1 MKKAFSRPALLTA
14 ALLAAASGT
23 VAGAQKTQ
31 LEFWT
36 ISLAPLFNDEMN
48 RLVTQFEKENPN
60 VSLKW
65 VDVPSNAM
73 EQKLLAAVASGRP
86 PAAVNLSSDMAVKL
100 VQQGALEPLTLDAA
114 AKKLYF
120 ESPLSTFTFDGKV
133 MGVPWYWAPKVVAY
147 NTDIFK
153 KAGLDP
159 NNPPRTIQTIIAAA
173 KQIKDKTG
181 MYGFMPNIGGINMLY
196 LFQEAGLPVLDKS
209 GNKAVFNSPEH
220 IRLVQ
225 QYVDL
230 YKAGYIPEDTMRR
243 GYTAA
248 TELYSSG
255 KLGML
260 ITGPQFI
267 IRVENDNKAIY
278 NLTKVAPYPIN
289 LAGNVIHTP
298 LMGFTVPKGVRDR
311 ALAQKLALFL
321 TNDANQ
327 LQFSRV
333 TKTTF
338 PSTVKASTDK
348 FFKQGGAS
356 AIDQGKLV
364 ASTELKKARDLTLNY
379 PDASKLNKVFKD
391 NIESAMAGQKTV
403 KAALDDIVKAW
414 NASL

>member
-1 MKKAFSRPALLTA
+1 MKRPHHWLLSAAVLAGSTA
-14 ALLAAASGT
+14 S
-23 VAGAQKTQ
+23 AQKTS

-48 RLVTQFEKENPN
+48 RLVTAFEKDNPD
-60 VSLKW
+60 VELKW
-65 VDVPSNAM
+65 VDVPASAM

-100 VQQGALEPLTLDAA
+100 VQQGALEPLTLTDAQ
-114 AKKLYF
+114 KKLYF
-120 ESPLSTFTFDGKV
+120 ASPLSTFTFDGKV

-147 NTDIFK
+147 NTDLFR

-159 NNPPRTIQTIIAAA
+159 ANPPRTIQTLIAAA
-173 KQIKDKTG
+173 KQIKDRTG
-181 MYGFMPNIGGINMLY
+181 NYGFMPNINGINMLY
-196 LFQEAGLPVLDKS
+196 VFQEAGLPVLSKDGS
-209 GNKAVFNSPEH
+209 TAVFNGPEH
-220 IRLVQ
+220 VKLLET
-225 QYVDL
+225 YVDL
-230 YKAGYIPEDTMRR
+230 YKKGYIPEDTMRR
-243 GYTAA
+243 GFAAA

-267 IRVENDNKAIY
+267 LRVANDNKAIY
-278 NLTKVAPYPIN
+278 DVTKVAPYPIN
-289 LAGNVIHTP
+289 IAGNVIHTP

-321 TNDANQ
+321 TNDVNQ

-338 PSTVKASTDK
+338 PSTIKASTDK
-348 FFKQGGAS
+348 FFKQGAAN

-364 ASTELKKARDLTLNY
+364 SSTELKKARDLTLVY

-391 NIESAMAGQKTV
+391 NVEAAMAGQKTA
-403 KAALDDIVKAW
+403 KQALDDIVKAW

>member
-1 MKKAFSRPALLTA
+1 MTSTYKKALLTA
-14 ALLAAASGT
+14 ALIAAST
-23 VAGAQKTQ
+23 AGAQKTE

-48 RLVTQFEKENPN
+48 RLVSQFEKENPTIN
-60 VSLKW
+60 LKW
-65 VDVPSNAM
+65 VDVPANAI

-100 VQQGALEPLTLDAA
+100 VQQGALEPLTLSDAQ
-114 AKKLYF
+114 KKSYF
-120 ESPLSTFTFDGKV
+120 GSPLNTFTFDGKT

-147 NTDIFK
+147 NTDIFR

-159 NNPPRTIQTIIAAA
+159 ANPPRTIQTLIAAA

-181 MYGFMPNIGGINMLY
+181 MYGFMPNINNINMLFM
-196 LFQEAGLPVLDKS
+196 FQEAGLPIFDKS
-209 GNKAVFNSPEH
+209 GAKAVFNSPEH
-220 IRLVQ
+220 VKLLQ
-225 QYVDL
+225 TYVDL
-230 YKAGYIPEDTMRR
+230 YKGGYIPEDTMRR
-243 GYTAA
+243 GFTAA

-255 KLGML
+255 KLAML

-267 IRVENDNKAIY
+267 LRVANDNKAIY
-278 NLTKVAPYPIN
+278 DLTKVAPYPIN
-289 LAGNVIHTP
+289 IAGNVIHTP
-298 LMGFTVPKGVRDR
+298 LMGFTVPKGVKDK
-311 ALAQKLALFL
+311 ALSQKLALFL
-321 TNDANQ
+321 TNDVNQ
-327 LQFSRV
+327 LQFSKV

-348 FFKQGGAS
+348 FFKQGGAN

-364 ASTELKKARDLTLNY
+364 SSTELKKAKDLTLVY

-391 NIESAMAGQKTV
+391 NVEAAMAGQKTA
-403 KAALDDIVKAW
+403 KQALDDIVKAW

>member
-1 MKKAFSRPALLTA
+1 MKKVLITA
-14 ALLAAASGT
+14 ALFAAST
-23 VAGAQKTQ
+23 AAAQKTQ

-60 VSLKW
+60 VELKW
-65 VDVPSNAM
+65 VDVPANAM

-86 PAAVNLSSDMAVKL
+86 PAAVNLSSDMVVKL
-100 VQQGALEPLTLDAA
+100 SEQGALSPMTLTDAQ
-114 AKKLYF
+114 KKLYF
-120 ESPLSTFTFDGKV
+120 ANTLSTFTIDGKV
-133 MGVPWYWAPKVVAY
+133 VGVPWYWSPKVVAY
-147 NTDIFK
+147 NTDIFR

-159 NNPPRTIQTIIAAA
+159 NNPPRTIQTLMAAA

-181 MYGFMPNIGGINMLY
+181 MYGFMPNINGINMLY
-196 LFQEAGLPVLDKS
+196 LFQEAGLPVLDKA
-209 GNKAVFNSPEH
+209 GAKAVFNSPQH
-220 IRLVQ
+220 IALVQ

-230 YKAGYIPEDTMRR
+230 YKKGYIPEDTMRR

-248 TELYSSG
+248 TELYSAG

-267 IRVENDNKAIY
+267 LRVENDNKDVY
-278 NLTKVAPYPIN
+278 GKTKVAPYPIN
-289 LAGNVIHTP
+289 IAGNVIHTG
-298 LMGFTVPKGVRDR
+298 LMGFTVPKGVRDP
-311 ALAQKLALFL
+311 AAAQKLALFL
-321 TNDANQ
+321 TNDVNQ
-327 LQFSRV
+327 LAFSRA

-348 FFKQGGAS
+348 FFKQGGSDAVS
-356 AIDQGKLV
+356 QGRLV
-364 ASTELKKARDLTLNY
+364 ASTELKKAKDLTLVY

-391 NIESAMAGQKTV
+391 NIEAAMAGTKTV
-403 KAALDDIVKAW
+403 KAALDDIVKSW

>member
-1 MKKAFSRPALLTA
+1 MKILPARSALLTA
-14 ALLAAASGT
+14 TLLAAASAG

-31 LEFWT
+31 MEFWT

-48 RLVTQFEKENPN
+48 RLVAQFEKENPN
-60 VSLKW
+60 VELKW

-114 AKKLYF
+114 TKKLYF
-120 ESPLSTFTFDGKV
+120 ESPLGTFTFDGKV

-173 KQIKDKTG
+173 KQIKDRTG

-209 GNKAVFNSPEH
+209 GSKAVFNSPEH

-298 LMGFTVPKGVRDR
+298 LMAFTVPKGVKDR

-364 ASTELKKARDLTLNY
+364 ASTELKKAKDLTLNY

-391 NIESAMAGQKTV
+391 NIEGAMAGQKTV

>member
-1 MKKAFSRPALLTA
+1 MKKFLITA
-14 ALLAAASGT
+14 ALLAASTA
-23 VAGAQKTQ
+23 AAQKTQ

-60 VSLKW
+60 VELKW
-65 VDVPSNAM
+65 VDVPANAM

-86 PAAVNLSSDMAVKL
+86 PAAVNLSSDMVVKL
-100 VQQGALEPLTLDAA
+100 SEQGALSPMTLTDAQ
-114 AKKLYF
+114 KKLYF
-120 ESPLSTFTFDGKV
+120 ANTLSTFTIDGKV
-133 MGVPWYWAPKVVAY
+133 VGVPWYWSPKVVAY

-159 NNPPRTIQTIIAAA
+159 NNPPRTIQTLMAAA

-181 MYGFMPNIGGINMLY
+181 MYGFMPNINGINMLY
-196 LFQEAGLPVLDKS
+196 LFQEAGLPVLDKA
-209 GNKAVFNSPEH
+209 GAKAVFNSPQH
-220 IRLVQ
+220 IALVQ

-230 YKAGYIPEDTMRR
+230 YKKGYIPEDTMRR

-248 TELYSSG
+248 TELYSAG

-267 IRVENDNKAIY
+267 LRVENDNKDVY
-278 NLTKVAPYPIN
+278 GKTKVAPYPIN
-289 LAGNVIHTP
+289 IAGNVIHTG
-298 LMGFTVPKGVRDR
+298 LMGFTVPKGVRDP
-311 ALAQKLALFL
+311 AAAQKLALFL
-321 TNDANQ
+321 TNDVNQ
-327 LQFSRV
+327 LAFSRA

-348 FFKQGGAS
+348 FFKQGGSDAVS
-356 AIDQGKLV
+356 QGRLV
-364 ASTELKKARDLTLNY
+364 ASTELKKAKDLTLVY

-391 NIESAMAGQKTV
+391 NIEAAMAGTKTV
-403 KAALDDIVKAW
+403 KAAMDDIVKSW

>member
-1 MKKAFSRPALLTA
+1 MKYAALKGSLLTA
-14 ALLAAASGT
+14 ALLAGTAS
-23 VAGAQKTQ
+23 AQKTQ

-48 RLVTQFEKENPN
+48 RLTTQFEKENPS
-60 VSLKW
+60 VELKW
-65 VDVPSNAM
+65 VDVPATAI

-86 PAAVNLSSDMAVKL
+86 PAAVNLSSDMTVKL
-100 VQQGALEPLTLDAA
+100 VEQGAIQTLDLTPAQ
-114 AKKLYF
+114 KKLYF
-120 ESPLSTFTFDGKV
+120 ASPLNTFTYDSKI

-147 NTDIFK
+147 NTEIFK

-173 KQIKDKTG
+173 KTIKDKTG
-181 MYGFMPNIGGINMLY
+181 NYGFMPNINGINMLY
-196 LFQEAGLPVLDKS
+196 LFQEAGLPIFDKS
-209 GNKAVFNSPEH
+209 KSKAVFNSPAH
-220 IRLVQ
+220 VQLVQ

-230 YKAGYIPEDTMRR
+230 YKKGYIPEDTMRR
-243 GYTAA
+243 GFTAA

-267 IRVENDNKAIY
+267 LRVANDNKAVY
-278 NLTKVAPYPIN
+278 DVTKVAPYPIN
-289 LAGNVIHTP
+289 LAGNVIHTG
-298 LMGFTVPKGVRDR
+298 LMGFTVPKGVKDK
-311 ALAQKLALFL
+311 ALATKLALFL
-321 TNDANQ
+321 TNDVNQ
-327 LQFSRV
+327 LQFSKV

-348 FFKQGGAS
+348 FFKQGGNN

-364 ASTELKKARDLTLNY
+364 ASTELKKAKDLTLIY
-379 PDASKLNKVFKD
+379 PDASKLNKIFKD
-391 NIESAMAGQKTV
+391 NIEAAMAGQKTV
-403 KAALDDIVKAW
+403 QAALDDIVKGW

>member
-1 MKKAFSRPALLTA
+1 MHKPLAARLTLSA
-14 ALLAAASGT
+14 ALIATSLGGL
-23 VAGAQKTQ
+23 AGAQKTQ

-48 RLVTQFEKENPN
+48 RLVAQFEKENPN
-60 VSLKW
+60 VDLKW

-86 PAAVNLSSDMAVKL
+86 PAAVNLSSDMTVKL
-100 VQQGALEPLTLDAA
+100 VQQGALEPLSLNEAER
-114 AKKLYF
+114 KLYF
-120 ESPLSTFTFDGKV
+120 ASPLSTFTFDGKV

-147 NTDIFK
+147 NTEIFK

-159 NNPPRTIQTIIAAA
+159 NNPPRTIQTLIAAA
-173 KQIKDKTG
+173 KTIKDKTG

-209 GNKAVFNSPEH
+209 GSKAVFNSPEH
-220 IRLVQ
+220 VRLVQ
-225 QYVDL
+225 EYVDL
-230 YKAGYIPEDTMRR
+230 YKKGYIPEDTMRR

-267 IRVENDNKAIY
+267 LRVANDNKAIY
-278 NLTKVAPYPIN
+278 DVTRVAPYPIN

-298 LMGFTVPKGVRDR
+298 LMGFTVPKGVKDR

-321 TNDANQ
+321 TNDVNQ

-338 PSTVKASTDK
+338 PSTVKSSTDK

-364 ASTELKKARDLTLNY
+364 ASTELKKAKDLTLNY

>member
-1 MKKAFSRPALLTA
+1 MNRAKTWLLTA
-14 ALLAAASGT
+14 AVLASAST
-23 VAGAQKTQ
+23 ASAQKTTM
-31 LEFWT
+31 EFWT

-48 RLVTQFEKENPN
+48 RLVAAFQKENPT
-60 VSLKW
+60 VDLKW
-65 VDVPSNAM
+65 VDVPAAAM

-100 VQQGALEPLTLDAA
+100 VQQGALEPMTLTDAQ
-114 AKKLYF
+114 KKLYF
-120 ESPLSTFTFDGKV
+120 ASPLSTFTFEDRV

-147 NTDIFK
+147 NSDIFR

-159 NNPPRTIQTIIAAA
+159 ANPPRTIQTLIAAA

-181 MYGFMPNIGGINMLY
+181 NFGFMPNINGINMLY
-196 LFQEAGLPVLDKS
+196 VFQEAGLPVLSKD
-209 GNKAVFNSPEH
+209 GGTAVFNGAEH
-220 IRLVQ
+220 VKLLET
-225 QYVDL
+225 YVDL
-230 YKAGYIPEDTMRR
+230 FKKGYIPEDTMRR
-243 GYTAA
+243 GFAAA

-267 IRVENDNKAIY
+267 LRVANDNKAIY
-278 NLTKVAPYPIN
+278 DVTRVAPYPIN
-289 LAGNVIHTP
+289 IAGNVIHTP
-298 LMGFTVPKGVRDR
+298 LMGFTVPKGVKDK
-311 ALAQKLALFL
+311 AMAQKLALFL
-321 TNDANQ
+321 TNDVNQ

-348 FFKQGGAS
+348 FFKQGGQN

-364 ASTELKKARDLTLNY
+364 SSTELKKARDLTLVY

-391 NIESAMAGQKTV
+391 NVEAAMAGQKTA
-403 KAALDDIVKAW
+403 KQALDDIVKAW